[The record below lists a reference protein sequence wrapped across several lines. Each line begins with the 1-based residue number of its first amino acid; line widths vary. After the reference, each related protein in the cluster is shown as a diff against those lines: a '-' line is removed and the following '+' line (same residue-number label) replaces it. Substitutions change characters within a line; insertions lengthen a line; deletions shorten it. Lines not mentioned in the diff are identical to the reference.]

1 MRLIVAIKMGITI
14 LHLTSKH
21 EPVLRQKHD
30 TALLFN
36 GSTFQ
41 VPLKETLE
49 MTQQGLLAVS
59 SIVFRRAL

>member
-41 VPLKETLE
+41 VPLKESLE

-59 SIVFRRAL
+59 SILLRRAL

>member
-1 MRLIVAIKMGITI
+1 MGITI